1 MEQKEGNVMSL
12 RVISGRAGTGK
23 STFIHQEIVKELKE
37 QPLGSQI
44 YLIVPDQMSYQ
55 AEYMLTNQYDI
66 KGIIRAQVMTFKRL
80 AWHILQETG
89 GIAKEQIDK
98 IGYRMLIRR
107 LLAENKDQFSLFRQA
122 ADKRGFTKEIEQLI
136 KEFSQY
142 NIDSQTLA
150 ETIIQLEEASAPNT
164 LIAKSKDLQLI
175 LTKLEEVLGD
185 SFIDSEGYYPILIEQ
200 LQNSERIRD
209 AHIYIDGFTAFTVRE
224 FEIVKQLMSLAK
236 RVTVVLPFEDP
247 NDKYDDQAVFYR
259 PAVMYDKLLQEA
271 YKFQIDVESRIH
283 LENNHR
289 YQNHDLQHVEEQFH
303 QAIPQPIEAEGFV
316 QVIEGANRRA
326 EIHAIAREICRIV
339 QEEGIRYRDIGIM
352 YRQAAVYDPLIQT
365 IFAQYDIPL
374 FTNEK
379 KTMLHHPLIEFSRS
393 ILEVISSNWQYE
405 PVFRSVKTDLFFPLK
420 SDLKGMREKA
430 DLFENFVIAQ
440 GIYGYRWFEDSRW
453 FYKKYRGLEFYSK
466 KQTDEE
472 IQMQKLI
479 DEMRE
484 IIKAPLEKL
493 QEQLKEAETGREIA
507 TALYNC
513 IDDLKVYEKLQDL
526 KNTELAEHDL
536 HGSSEHDQAWNRW
549 INVLDQFALLF
560 GDQKLTL
567 EEAAQILDEGFD
579 TLHFSKIPPSVDEVT
594 VSTVE
599 FSRFD
604 NKKTVFVIG
613 VNDGVYPMR
622 MDYEGLITDV
632 ERGWFAGADTE
643 LSPTSKHRLLQE
655 AFLIYR
661 AFSSPTNRL
670 YVTFASSDEESKALL
685 PSLYVNRLH
694 KLFEVGGVKT
704 LPHTRVLND
713 PIEELEPTNTLSYL
727 QHPRTSLAYL
737 MMQLRQAEYTQE
749 LAPEWL
755 ALKSFYEQDA
765 NWKHVLQA
773 VMRPL
778 KKKKNTENLTP
789 EITESL
795 YGTELTSSV
804 SRVEKFYRCP
814 FSHFTT
820 YGLRL
825 EERAVYR
832 LENFAMG
839 DLFHE
844 ALKWITLETE
854 RLNLQWN
861 RLSKLQCSQLARQ
874 AVEHI
879 VPVFSHQILLS
890 SARYRYIQRKLIRIV
905 ERTMM
910 ALSQHAKNSFF
921 KPVAIEAAFGPN
933 EKLPPLEI
941 DLSGGKK
948 MRIQGRIDRI
958 DRAKIGDKSYLR
970 VIDYKSSSRDLD
982 LNEVY
987 HGISLQLLTY
997 LDVAVEN
1004 SELWFDGDVDPAGV
1018 LYVHVHN
1025 PILKMEQEVDEM
1037 TLELERMKKYRMKG
1051 LLTENAESLIA
1062 MDEELELGGSS
1073 NIVPVYLK
1081 KDGTTSLSKSRVVQP
1096 SDMGQ
1101 IQQYVRHKHKVAGD
1115 GILSGETGIKPYR
1128 LKGRTACD
1136 YCSFKSVCQFDP
1148 TDHEQLYHQLQ
1159 ADKTDNIVSKIREE
1173 LKNDGSI
1180 NS

>member
-1 MEQKEGNVMSL
+1 MSL

-23 STFIHQEIVKELKE
+23 STLIHQEIVNELKDR
-37 QPLGSQI
+37 PLGSPI

-55 AEYMLTNQYDI
+55 AEYVLTNNYDI

-80 AWHILQETG
+80 AWYILQETG

-107 LLAENKDQFSLFRQA
+107 LLAENKAQFTLFRQA
-122 ADKRGFTKEIEQLI
+122 ADKRGFTKEIELLI
-136 KEFSQY
+136 KEFTQY
-142 NIDSQTLA
+142 NIDSESLN
-150 ETIIQLEEASAPNT
+150 EVISKLEETSAPHT
-164 LIAKSKDLQLI
+164 LIAKTKDLQLI
-175 LTKLEEVLGD
+175 LTKLEEVLGE
-185 SFIDSEGYYPILIEQ
+185 SFIDSEGYYPILLEQ
-200 LQNSERIRD
+200 LQNSQNIRE

-236 RVTVVLPFEDP
+236 KVTVVLPFEDAD
-247 NDKYDDQAVFYR
+247 DKYDDQAVFYR
-259 PAVMYDKLLQEA
+259 AAVMYDKLLQEA
-271 YKFQIDVESRIH
+271 YKYQYEIEPRIH
-283 LENNHR
+283 LEKTYR
-289 YQNHDLQHVEEQFH
+289 YQSQDLQHVEEQFH
-303 QAIPQPIEAEGFV
+303 NAIVEPIQSDGSV
-316 QVIEGANRRA
+316 QIIEGANRRA
-326 EIHAIAREICRIV
+326 EVHAIAREICRIV
-339 QEEGIRYRDIGIM
+339 QEEKMRYRDIGIM
-352 YRQAAVYDPLIQT
+352 YRQADVYDPLIQT
-365 IFAQYDIPL
+365 IFAQYDIPF

-393 ILEVISSNWQYE
+393 ILEVIMSNWQYE
-405 PVFRSVKTDLFFPLK
+405 PIFRSVKTDMFFPLK
-420 SDLKGMREKA
+420 SDLKEMREKA
-430 DLFENFVIAQ
+430 DLFENFIIAQ

-472 IQMQKLI
+472 IQMQQII
-479 DEMRE
+479 DEMRDM
-484 IIKAPLEKL
+484 IKAPLERL
-493 QEQLKEAETGREIA
+493 QEKLKEAETGREIA
-507 TALYNC
+507 MAIYSC
-513 IDDLKVYEKLQDL
+513 IEAMGIYDKLQAL
-526 KNTELAEHDL
+526 KDTELEEQDL
-536 HGSSEHDQAWNRW
+536 HGASEHDQAWNRW
-549 INVLDQFALLF
+549 INVLEQFAILF

-567 EEAAQILDEGFD
+567 EEAAQILDEGYD
-579 TLHFSKIPPSVDEVT
+579 TLQFSKIPPSVDEVT

-599 FSRFD
+599 YSRFD

-632 ERGWFAGADTE
+632 ERGWFAEVDTE
-643 LSPTSKHRLLQE
+643 LSPTSKSRLLQE

-661 AFSSPTNRL
+661 AFSAPTHRL
-670 YVTFASSDEESKALL
+670 YVTFSSSDEESKALL
-685 PSLYVNRLH
+685 PSLYINRLH
-694 KLFEVGGVKT
+694 KLFELDGEKT
-704 LPHTRVLND
+704 LLHKRVLND
-713 PIEELEPTNTLSYL
+713 PIEELEPINTLSYL

-737 MMQLRQAEYTQE
+737 MMQLRQAEYSQQ
-749 LAPEWL
+749 LAPEWQ
-755 ALKSFYEQDA
+755 ALKAFYEQ
-765 NWKHVLQA
+765 NEKWKYVLQA

-778 KKKKNTENLTP
+778 KKKNVTERLTP
-789 EITESL
+789 DVTESL
-795 YGTELTSSV
+795 YGKELTSSV

-861 RLSKLQCSQLARQ
+861 RLTKVQCSQLARQ

-890 SARYRYIQRKLIRIV
+890 TARYRYIQRKLIRIV

-910 ALSQHAKNSFF
+910 ALSQHAKQSFF
-921 KPVAIEAAFGPN
+921 KPVAIEAAFGPK

-948 MRIQGRIDRI
+948 MQIRGRIDRI

-1004 SELWFDGDVDPAGV
+1004 SGVWFDGDVDPAGV

-1025 PILKMEQEVDEM
+1025 PLLKMEKEVDEI
-1037 TLELERMKKYRMKG
+1037 TLELERMKEYRMKG

-1062 MDEELELGGSS
+1062 MDDELELGGSS
-1073 NIVPVYLK
+1073 KIIPVYLK
-1081 KDGTTSLSKSRVVQP
+1081 SDGTASLSKSRVVQT

-1101 IQQYVRHKHKVAGD
+1101 IKQYVRHKHKVAGE
-1115 GILSGETGIKPYR
+1115 GILSGETGIQPYR

-1136 YCSFKSVCQFDP
+1136 FCSFKSVCQFDT
-1148 TDHEQLYHQLQ
+1148 TDQEHMYHQLQ
-1159 ADKTDNIVSKIREE
+1159 ADKPDIIVSKIREE

>member
-1 MEQKEGNVMSL
+1 MSL

-23 STFIHQEIVKELKE
+23 STLIHQEIVKEVKE
-37 QPLGSQI
+37 SPLGSPI

-55 AEYMLTNQYDI
+55 AEYILTNNYDI

-80 AWHILQETG
+80 AWYILQETG
-89 GIAKEQIDK
+89 GIVGDQIDK

-107 LLAENKDQFSLFRQA
+107 LLTENKEQFTLFRQA
-122 ADKRGFTKEIEQLI
+122 ADKHGFTKEIELLI

-142 NIDSQTLA
+142 NIDSKTLNEA
-150 ETIIQLEEASAPNT
+150 ISKLEDASAPNT
-164 LIAKSKDLQLI
+164 LIAKAKDFQVI
-175 LTKLEEVLGD
+175 LTKLEEILGD
-185 SFIDSEGYYPILIEQ
+185 SFVDSEGYYPVLLEQ
-200 LQNSERIRD
+200 LQYATNLREAD
-209 AHIYIDGFTAFTVRE
+209 IYIDGFTSFTVRE
-224 FEIVKQLMSLAK
+224 FEIVKLLMSFAK
-236 RVTVVLPFEDP
+236 RVTIVLPFEDP
-247 NDKYDDQAVFYR
+247 NEKYDSQAVFYR

-271 YKFQIDVESRIH
+271 YKHQIEIEPHIH
-283 LENNHR
+283 LEKSYRFH
-289 YQNHDLQHVEEQFH
+289 NHDLQQVEEQFH
-303 QAIPQPIEAEGFV
+303 EAIPQPIQSDGYV
-316 QVIEGANRRA
+316 QIIEGANRRA
-326 EIHAIAREICRIV
+326 EVHAIAREICRIV
-339 QEEGIRYRDIGIM
+339 REEGMRYRDIGIM
-352 YRQAAVYDPLIQT
+352 YRQAEVYDSLIQT
-365 IFAQYDIPL
+365 VFEQYDIPV

-379 KTMLHHPLIEFSRS
+379 KSMLHHPLIEFSRS
-393 ILEVISSNWQYE
+393 ILEVITSNWQYE
-405 PVFRSVKTDLFFPLK
+405 PVFRSVKTDLFFPLN
-420 SDLKGMREKA
+420 SNLTEMRERA
-430 DLFENFVIAQ
+430 DLFENFTIAQ

-466 KQTDEE
+466 RQTDEE
-472 IQMQKLI
+472 LQMQKLI
-479 DEMRE
+479 DEMKE
-484 IIKAPLEKL
+484 LIKVPLERL
-493 QEQLKEAETGREIA
+493 QDNLKNAETGRDIA
-507 TALYNC
+507 TAIYDC
-513 IDDLKVYEKLQDL
+513 IEELQVYEKLQAL
-526 KNTELAEHDL
+526 KDTELEEHEL
-536 HGSSEHDQAWNRW
+536 HGASEHDQAWNRW

-560 GDQKLTL
+560 GDQKLSI
-567 EEAAQILDEGFD
+567 EEAAQILDEGYD
-579 TLHFSKIPPSVDEVT
+579 TLQFSKIPPSVDEVT
-594 VSTVE
+594 VATVE

-632 ERGWFAGADTE
+632 ERGWFAEIDTE
-643 LSPTSKHRLLQE
+643 LSPTSKYRLLQE

-661 AFSSPTNRL
+661 AFSSPTDRL
-670 YVTFASSDEESKALL
+670 YVTYSSTDEESKALL
-685 PSLYVNRLH
+685 PSLYINRLH
-694 KLFEVGGVKT
+694 KLFEIDGVRT
-704 LPHTRVLND
+704 LPHKRVLID
-713 PIEELEPTNTLSYL
+713 PIEELEPSNALSYL

-737 MMQLRQAEYTQE
+737 IVQLRQAEYSKH
-749 LAPEWL
+749 LAPEWV
-755 ALKSFYEQDA
+755 ALKEYYEQD
-765 NWKHVLQA
+765 NDWRHTLQA

-778 KKKKNTENLTP
+778 EKKNVAEKLSP
-789 EITESL
+789 EVTESL

-854 RLNLQWN
+854 RLKLQWN
-861 RLSKLQCSQLARQ
+861 RLTKVQCSQLARQ
-874 AVEHI
+874 AVEQI

-910 ALSQHAKNSFF
+910 ALSQHAKNSFY

-941 DLSGGKK
+941 NLSGGRK

-958 DRAKIGDKSYLR
+958 DSAKIGDKSYLR

-997 LDVAVEN
+997 LDVAIEN
-1004 SELWFDGDVDPAGV
+1004 SEVWFDGDVDPAGV

-1025 PILKMEQEVDEM
+1025 PLIKMEQEVDEI
-1037 TLELERMKKYRMKG
+1037 TLELERMKEYRMKG
-1051 LLTENAESLIA
+1051 LLAENADSLIA
-1062 MDEELELGGSS
+1062 MDDELELGGSS
-1073 NIVPVYLK
+1073 KIVPVYLK
-1081 KDGTTSLSKSRVVQP
+1081 KDKTASLSKSRVVQP

-1101 IQQYVRHKHKVAGD
+1101 IKQYVRNKHKAAGD
-1115 GILSGETGIKPYR
+1115 GILSGETGIHPYR

-1148 TDHEQLYHQLQ
+1148 TDNEQLYHQLQ
-1159 ADKTDNIVSKIREE
+1159 ADKPMNIVTKMREE

>member
-1 MEQKEGNVMSL
+1 MSL

-23 STFIHQEIVKELKE
+23 STLIHQEIVKELKE
-37 QPLGSQI
+37 RPLGAPI

-80 AWHILQETG
+80 AWYVLQETG

-107 LLAENKDQFSLFRQA
+107 LLTENKEQFSLFRQA
-122 ADKRGFTKEIEQLI
+122 ADKRGFTEEVEMLI

-142 NIDSQTLA
+142 NIDSQG
-150 ETIIQLEEASAPNT
+150 LEEAISRLEESAAPNT
-164 LIAKSKDLQLI
+164 LIAKSRDLQLI
-175 LTKLEEVLGD
+175 LTKLEEVLGESFVD
-185 SFIDSEGYYPILIEQ
+185 SDGYYPVLIEQ
-200 LQNSERIRD
+200 LQNSQKLKE

-224 FEIVKQLMSLAK
+224 FEIVKQLLAFAK
-236 RVTVVLPFEDP
+236 RVTVVLPFEDS
-247 NDKYDDQAVFYR
+247 NDQFNDQAVFYR

-271 YKFQIDVESRIH
+271 YQHQIEVEPRIH
-283 LENNHR
+283 LERSYR
-289 YQNHDLQHVEEQFH
+289 YHNHDLYHVEEQFH
-303 QAIPQPIEAEGFV
+303 EPVPTTIQSDGYV
-316 QVIEGANRRA
+316 QIIEGANRRA

-339 QEEGIRYRDIGIM
+339 QEEGMRYRDIGIM
-352 YRQAAVYDPLIQT
+352 YRQADIYDPLIQT
-365 IFAQYDIPL
+365 IFTQYDIPV

-379 KTMLHHPLIEFSRS
+379 KSMLHHPLIEFSRS
-393 ILEVISSNWQYE
+393 ILEVVTSNWQYE
-405 PVFRSVKTDLFFPLK
+405 PVFRSVKTDMFFPLK
-420 SDLKGMREKA
+420 SDLKEMREKA
-430 DLFENFVIAQ
+430 DLLENFVIAQ

-466 KQTDEE
+466 RQTDEE
-472 IQMQKLI
+472 IQMQQLI
-479 DEMRE
+479 DEMKGM
-484 IIKAPLEKL
+484 IKDPLERL
-493 QEQLKEAETGREIA
+493 QENLKHAKTGREIVM
-507 TALYNC
+507 ALYSC
-513 IDDLKVYEKLQDL
+513 IEELQVYEKLQVLKDTDL
-526 KNTELAEHDL
+526 EEHEL
-536 HGSSEHDQAWNRW
+536 HGASEHDQAWNRW
-549 INVLDQFALLF
+549 INVLDQFALMF

-567 EEAAQILDEGFD
+567 EEAAQILDEGYD
-579 TLHFSKIPPSVDEVT
+579 TLQFSKIPPSVDEVT
-594 VSTVE
+594 VATVE
-599 FSRFD
+599 YSRFD
-604 NKKTVFVIG
+604 NKKCVFVIG

-632 ERGWFAGADTE
+632 ERGWFAEIDTE

-661 AFSSPTNRL
+661 AFSSPTDRL
-670 YVTFASSDEESKALL
+670 YVTFASADEESKALL

-694 KLFEVGGVKT
+694 KLFEVNGVKT
-704 LPHTRVLND
+704 LPHKRVLID
-713 PIEELEPTNTLSYL
+713 PIEELEPAKTLSYL

-737 MMQLRQAEYTQE
+737 VMQLRQAEYSQQ
-749 LAPEWL
+749 LAPEWV
-755 ALKSFYEQDA
+755 ALKAFYEQDPY
-765 NWKHVLQA
+765 WKHALHVVL
-773 VMRPL
+773 RPL
-778 KKKKNTENLTP
+778 EKKNVSEKLTP
-789 EITESL
+789 DITESL

-854 RLNLQWN
+854 RLNIQWN
-861 RLSKLQCSQLARQ
+861 RLTKAQCSQLARQ
-874 AVEHI
+874 AVEQI

-910 ALSQHAKNSFF
+910 ALSQHAKTSFF
-921 KPVAIEAAFGPN
+921 KPVAIEAGFGPG

-941 DLSGGKK
+941 DLTGGRK
-948 MRIQGRIDRI
+948 MQIRGRIDRI
-958 DRAKIGDKSYLR
+958 DSAKIGDKSYLR

-1004 SELWFDGDVDPAGV
+1004 SGVWFDGDVDPAGV

-1025 PILKMEQEVDEM
+1025 PILKMEQEVDDL

-1051 LLTENAESLIA
+1051 LLTENAESIIA
-1062 MDEELELGGSS
+1062 MDEELEEGGSS
-1073 NIVPVYLK
+1073 KIVPVYLK
-1081 KDGTTSLSKSRVVQP
+1081 KDGTASLSQSRVVQP

-1101 IQQYVRHKHKVAGD
+1101 IKQYVRNKHKAAGD
-1115 GILSGETGIKPYR
+1115 GILNGETGIHPYR

-1148 TDHEQLYHQLQ
+1148 SDHDQMYHQLQ
-1159 ADKTDNIVSKIREE
+1159 ADKPINVVSKIREE
-1173 LKNDGSI
+1173 LKNDGTI